1 MLNNINKYNNGLI
14 NIIISGS
21 VLLLFKQQ
29 LKVDDDISNKLFEVY
44 ETSKDL
50 AEDISTLF
58 SYLYSDDD
66 NNINLEKIFKF
77 IIENKT
83 NEIIVNNCCKLLR
96 NKGRIKDLFKN
107 KEYQK
112 DAINIINESKNIPI
126 ELIDV
131 VDLIEEKLPE
141 LEDLIK
147 FNKYFINIKKENN
160 IKDKNINLNDEHLNI
175 IFTKLIDT
183 RTMNPIYT
191 LLEIVPTEII
201 AKNFDS
207 INKLINTNFLEE
219 VISIL
224 VNKRIKLSQEIINIY
239 IKKLDSDN

>member
-1 MLNNINKYNNGLI
+1 MHNVINKTDKKEEDDIVNLYTDLLNNINKYNNGLI

-21 VLLLFKQQ
+21 VLLLSKKQ
-29 LKVDDDISNKLFEVY
+29 LKVDDDISNKLFEVS

-112 DAINIINESKNIPI
+112 DAINITNESKNISI
-126 ELIDV
+126 EFIDV
-131 VDLIEEKLPE
+131 VDLIEKKLPE

-160 IKDKNINLNDEHLNI
+160 IKDNVSRLLNYKDKNIKLNDEHLNI
-175 IFTKLIDT
+175 IYSL
-183 RTMNPIYT
+183 N
-191 LLEIVPTEII
+191 
-201 AKNFDS
+201 
-207 INKLINTNFLEE
+207 
-219 VISIL
+219 
-224 VNKRIKLSQEIINIY
+224 
-239 IKKLDSDN
+239 

>member
-1 MLNNINKYNNGLI
+1 MIKINKTNIIGYFYILNNFINKTDKKEEDDIVNLYTDLLNNINKYNNGLI

-21 VLLLFKQQ
+21 VLLLSKQQ

-83 NEIIVNNCCKLLR
+83 NEIIVNKCYKLLR
-96 NKGRIKDLFKN
+96 NKGLIKDLFKN

-126 ELIDV
+126 EFIDV
-131 VDLIEEKLPE
+131 VDLIEKKLPE

-147 FNKYFINIKKENN
+147 NSINI
-160 IKDKNINLNDEHLNI
+160 L
-175 IFTKLIDT
+175 
-183 RTMNPIYT
+183 
-191 LLEIVPTEII
+191 
-201 AKNFDS
+201 
-207 INKLINTNFLEE
+207 
-219 VISIL
+219 
-224 VNKRIKLSQEIINIY
+224 
-239 IKKLDSDN
+239 